1 VQKKSLSTVKNTSPK
16 ITYALKVGSSFALE
30 RPITFDSLRNT
41 LQAAYGMIGGNAGQ
55 TRPFAFFPKAGAVL
69 PSRPKVAETT
79 EGGKLPTTER

>member
-41 LQAAYGMIGGNAGQ
+41 LQAAYGMIGRECG
-55 TRPFAFFPKAGAVL
+55 TDSAFRVL
-69 PSRPKVAETT
+69 PQGRGRSAVTPESR
-79 EGGKLPTTER
+79 